1 MFVLPE
7 NQLPRVPF
15 NSPEKFLLQLEK
27 EISQLHQRLGGDK
40 PSCISIEFY
49 PYVGLRNTVKRKRTG
64 LRIRISDILK
74 NAPFHILVAV
84 SSLLLYK
91 MANLKAPG
99 EIKRVYRNYVNQ
111 DSIINYAHRIRRHRG
126 RKRFFSSS
134 GHYFDLQVLFDDL
147 NEKFFNNELELEHLS
162 WSSGS
167 SKKTLGYF
175 DPAYNAIVLSRVL
188 DCENVPRYVVAFI
201 LYHEM
206 LHAFLGEIVR
216 NGKRHKH
223 HRHFRVA
230 EREFPEYEDAMR
242 FIAEQL

>member
-49 PYVGLRNTVKRKRTG
+49 PYVGLRNTVKQKRTG

-74 NAPFHILVAV
+74 KAPFHILVAV

-111 DSIINYAHRIRRHRG
+111 DSIINVLDVVILVAIILNEMEP
-126 RKRFFSSS
+126 S
-134 GHYFDLQVLFDDL
+134 GYQMTVSDL
-147 NEKFFNNELELEHLS
+147 NTD
-162 WSSGS
+162 GS
-167 SKKTLGYF
+167 I
-175 DPAYNAIVLSRVL
+175 NVL
-188 DCENVPRYVVAFI
+188 DVVI
-201 LYHEM
+201 LVNII
-206 LHAFLGEIVR
+206 LG
-216 NGKRHKH
+216 
-223 HRHFRVA
+223 
-230 EREFPEYEDAMR
+230 
-242 FIAEQL
+242 